1 MYTHDSVFS
10 QDLNKNQLK
19 LRVSFFSFLA
29 EAFFTFASL
38 NLPILGAKIHFCIL
52 LVLEVWDSDRTA
64 CIAVGLWYRMMSA
77 HKRWVFQRA
86 AAQQRQ
92 RRLALKPPL
101 LFSERWLH
109 DVCYCGLKKCFF
121 IAWPLTT
128 FVQPSIISKLNLL
141 SDYFQEK
148 WNNWGLKFGNDLNK
162 SSLCSRSIPNEYSVL
177 FLLKRL
183 HVVIVRLKSQLL
195 FSQEFG

>member
-1 MYTHDSVFS
+1 M
-10 QDLNKNQLK
+10 
-19 LRVSFFSFLA
+19 
-29 EAFFTFASL
+29 
-38 NLPILGAKIHFCIL
+38 GAKIHFCIL
-52 LVLEVWDSDRTA
+52 LVLEVWDSDRTV

-141 SDYFQEK
+141 SDFICCSKYLKYWKKSQFFYIKASEASMFIIYFGAKNSKIKGQMELK
-148 WNNWGLKFGNDLNK
+148 NNPGLNK
-162 SSLCSRSIPNEYSVL
+162 SNSRS
-177 FLLKRL
+177 
-183 HVVIVRLKSQLL
+183 Q
-195 FSQEFG
+195 

>member
-1 MYTHDSVFS
+1 MLYFCV
-10 QDLNKNQLK
+10 
-19 LRVSFFSFLA
+19 
-29 EAFFTFASL
+29 
-38 NLPILGAKIHFCIL
+38 KIHLIIRF
-52 LVLEVWDSDRTA
+52 VLEFWTFDRTV

-141 SDYFQEK
+141 SDYFQPFKENGMIEAIIRIKLAFYLK
-148 WNNWGLKFGNDLNK
+148 WIF
-162 SSLCSRSIPNEYSVL
+162 SLVFAKTFACCYCSFEITAT
-177 FLLKRL
+177 F
-183 HVVIVRLKSQLL
+183 
-195 FSQEFG
+195 

>member
-1 MYTHDSVFS
+1 M
-10 QDLNKNQLK
+10 
-19 LRVSFFSFLA
+19 
-29 EAFFTFASL
+29 
-38 NLPILGAKIHFCIL
+38 PILGAKIHIIIWF
-52 LVLEVWDSDRTA
+52 VLEFGVSDRTA

-148 WNNWGLKFGNDLNK
+148 WNNWGLKLGNDLNK

>member
-1 MYTHDSVFS
+1 M
-10 QDLNKNQLK
+10 
-19 LRVSFFSFLA
+19 
-29 EAFFTFASL
+29 
-38 NLPILGAKIHFCIL
+38 KIHLIIRF
-52 LVLEVWDSDRTA
+52 VLEFWTFDRTV

-148 WNNWGLKFGNDLNK
+148 WNNWGLKLGNDLNK
-162 SSLCSRSIPNEYSVL
+162 KLALLAFYSEWIFSLVFAKTFACCYCSFEITAT
-177 FLLKRL
+177 F
-183 HVVIVRLKSQLL
+183 
-195 FSQEFG
+195 

>member
-1 MYTHDSVFS
+1 MSES
-10 QDLNKNQLK
+10 
-19 LRVSFFSFLA
+19 
-29 EAFFTFASL
+29 FFTFKSASL
-38 NLPILGAKIHFCIL
+38 NLPFWGAKIHIIWF
-52 LVLEVWDSDRTA
+52 VLEFGVSDRTA

-148 WNNWGLKFGNDLNK
+148 IEGWNLAMIWINARFA
-162 SSLCSRSIPNEYSVL
+162 RVL
-177 FLLKRL
+177 FQMN
-183 HVVIVRLKSQLL
+183 IQSC
-195 FSQEFG
+195 FC